1 MSEKKIKKNKIIE
14 IKDLQKIYK
23 LSDEVSVKALKGVS
37 LDVGLGEYI
46 AIMGASG
53 SGKSTFMNILGFLDS
68 PTSGSYILDGIEGSS
83 LTNDEKA
90 EIRNR
95 KIGFVFQGF
104 NLLSRTSALEN
115 VELPLFYRGGVNP
128 RDLRKKASGLL
139 AEVGLSGREDHHP
152 NKLSGGEQQ
161 RVAIAR
167 ALINNPAIIL
177 ADEPTGNL
185 DTKNTSEIMDLFTR
199 LNEEKGITIIM
210 VTHEPEVAEYTKRK
224 VVFRDGEIIE
234 DAPVHKRRIPQPRS
248 QKITKSA
255 KNK

>member
-1 MSEKKIKKNKIIE
+1 MSEKKTKKNKIIE

-37 LDVGLGEYI
+37 LDVALGEYI

-224 VVFRDGEIIE
+224 VVFRDGQIIE
-234 DAPVHKRRIPQPRS
+234 DSPVSKRRIPQSRS
-248 QKITKSA
+248 QKNTKSA